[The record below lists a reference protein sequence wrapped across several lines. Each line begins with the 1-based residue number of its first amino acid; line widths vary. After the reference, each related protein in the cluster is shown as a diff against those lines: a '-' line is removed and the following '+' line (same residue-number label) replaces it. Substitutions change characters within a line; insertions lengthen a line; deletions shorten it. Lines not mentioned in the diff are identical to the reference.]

1 MNKDNLKHCRTCVY
15 NCNYHIVFST
25 KYRKKVLTGEVEEYL
40 KDVIMEIAKEKDFEV
55 SAIETVEE
63 DHIHIFASGHPK
75 ISPCYMVKMIKGISG
90 RKLFIKFPCLKNK
103 LWGGHLWN
111 PSYYIETIGS
121 ISEEVIKRYIEKQV
135 RK

>member
-1 MNKDNLKHCRTCVY
+1 
-15 NCNYHIVFST
+15 VFST

-90 RKLFIKFPCLKNK
+90 RKLFMKFPGLKNK

>member
-1 MNKDNLKHCRTCVY
+1 MQYLKRLY
-15 NCNYHIVFST
+15 FIFLPIIIFSY
-25 KYRKKVLTGEVEEYL
+25 KYRKKVLTREVEEYL
-40 KDVIMEIAKEKDFEV
+40 KDVIMEIAKEKGFEV
-55 SAIETVEE
+55 SAMEVGEE

-90 RKLFIKFPCLKNK
+90 RKLFMKFPCLKNK

-135 RK
+135 KK